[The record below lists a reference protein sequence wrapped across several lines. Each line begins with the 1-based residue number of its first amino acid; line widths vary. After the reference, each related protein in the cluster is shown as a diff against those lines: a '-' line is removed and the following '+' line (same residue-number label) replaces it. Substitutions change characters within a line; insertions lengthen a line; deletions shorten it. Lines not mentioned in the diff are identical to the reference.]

1 MMSDFIK
8 GMDISSLLEEEA
20 CGARFFDEG
29 KEGDAI
35 EILRSYGANSVRLRL
50 WNDPYTDD
58 KKPYGAGTNDL
69 EKTIALARRAKAAGM
84 SFLFDLHY
92 SDFWAD
98 PGKQTMP
105 KAWRGMEIGEL
116 EKAVFDF
123 TKESMKALKDA
134 GVTPEL
140 AQVGNEIT
148 NGLCWPVGKKIED
161 DPVSY
166 DNISR
171 LISSGIRAVREVSPD
186 SEIMI
191 HLDNGGFNS
200 MYVDWFDNYTSRNS
214 EDFDIIGM
222 SYYPFWHG
230 TMDELKFNMEDMNR
244 RYGKDIVIAEVSYGF
259 STEDY
264 RRYEGGEIEDHIGSP
279 LKGELL
285 DKVDYPLT
293 PQGQSDFMQRI
304 MEMNKNTPG
313 GRGFYYWEP
322 AWVPVPGCGWATE
335 EALLYTG
342 ETGRKG
348 GNEWA
353 NQALFDYD
361 GNALPALKKIR
372 DF

>member
-1 MMSDFIK
+1 MKDFIK
-8 GMDISSLLEEEA
+8 GMDVSSLLEEEA
-20 CGARFFDEG
+20 CGAKFYDNGE
-29 KEGDAI
+29 EGDAI
-35 EILRSYGANSVRLRL
+35 EILKRYGANSVRLRL
-50 WNDPYTDD
+50 WNDPYTND

-69 EKTIALARRAKAAGM
+69 EKTIALARRAKSAGM
-84 SFLFDLHY
+84 SFLFDIHY

-105 KAWRGMEIGEL
+105 KAWRGMGIKEL
-116 EKAVFDF
+116 EKAVYEF
-123 TKESMKALKDA
+123 TKESVKALNDA
-134 GVTPEL
+134 GVTPEMV
-140 AQVGNEIT
+140 QVGNEIT
-148 NGLCWPVGKKIED
+148 NGLCWPVGKKDEN

-166 DNISR
+166 DNIEKI
-171 LISSGIRAVREVSPD
+171 ISSGIRAVREVSPE

-200 MYVDWFDNYTSRNS
+200 MYVDWFDNYTSRNG

-335 EALLYTG
+335 EALIYTG

>member
-1 MMSDFIK
+1 
-8 GMDISSLLEEEA
+8 
-20 CGARFFDEG
+20 
-29 KEGDAI
+29 
-35 EILRSYGANSVRLRL
+35 
-50 WNDPYTDD
+50 
-58 KKPYGAGTNDL
+58 
-69 EKTIALARRAKAAGM
+69 
-84 SFLFDLHY
+84 
-92 SDFWAD
+92 
-98 PGKQTMP
+98 MP
-105 KAWRGMEIGEL
+105 KAWRGMEIKKKK
-116 EKAVFDF
+116 KAVFDF
-123 TKESMKALKDA
+123 TRESMKALKDA